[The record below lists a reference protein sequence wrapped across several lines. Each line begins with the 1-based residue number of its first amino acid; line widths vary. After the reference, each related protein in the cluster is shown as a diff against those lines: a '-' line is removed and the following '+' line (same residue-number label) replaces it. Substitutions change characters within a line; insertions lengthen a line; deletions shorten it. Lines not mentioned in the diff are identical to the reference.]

1 MFFRLRLTHH
11 GSPSMVVKVD
21 IVGVE
26 LRKDGGQNHCTD
38 GQHLHIWVMMMC
50 IQLLI
55 VTFL

>member
-1 MFFRLRLTHH
+1 
-11 GSPSMVVKVD
+11 MVVKVD